1 MSNSEHLDVGASRWD
16 EMRAGFYSANVRDAA
31 SVSIAV
37 ASGVK

>member
-1 MSNSEHLDVGASRWD
+1 MTYSEYFDDVASRWD
-16 EMRAGFYSANVRDAA
+16 EMRSGFYSANVRDAA